1 LIERDPHPRRILFR
15 RARLEP
21 RAAARDN
28 RPTAPGGAV
37 PIAVNRPR
45 TDLRALLRERVLVL
59 DGGMGTSLHERG
71 LAFTDCF
78 EQAVLDRPELV
89 REVHRAFL
97 DAGADAIQTNTF
109 GASRLR
115 LARHHLE
122 GRQHEILDA
131 AARIAREAAG
141 EHRHV
146 LGALG
151 PLGAE
156 MEPIGRIA
164 RAEVRAAYRELAAR
178 LAPLVDGIVLET
190 FNHAEELVEAVRGV
204 REASDAPLFAFLSVN
219 SRGYTTHG
227 TSGEQGAVLVAA
239 AGPDLVGFN
248 CSTGPR
254 AVLEAALTTL
264 AVVALPVGA
273 KPNAGMPR
281 ELDGRVFYENDPDYF
296 ARFARRFLTAGGRLV
311 GGCCGTTPEHIR
323 ALARAARMGNAQ
335 DASSAPAAS
344 ARAPRLHDRALAPL
358 QPVPLAERSAFGAA
372 LAAGGLPVSV
382 ELLPPRTPDMAPL
395 LAAARALQAAGAD
408 AVNLPDGPRASARIS
423 NIAAAAILQRETGL
437 DAVVHFCCRD
447 RNLLGMQSDLL
458 GAAALG
464 VRDLLVVTGDPP
476 YQGNY
481 PEVTAVFDVDSIGLC
496 NIVDQ
501 LNHGLDLGGNPLGT
515 QTAFCYGAAWNHAAL
530 DPRRERERFDW
541 KRRAGV
547 DFFITQPVF
556 DVEQFLRA
564 LAELPRER
572 PPILAGVWP
581 LRSLRNA
588 EFLHSEV
595 PGVHLPV
602 AVLERME
609 RADAK
614 GRAAEEGIALARAV
628 IEALAEAVQGFQVAA
643 PFNKIEAALPLL
655 QTVRA
660 AR

>member
-1 LIERDPHPRRILFR
+1 MGGSAPQPT
-15 RARLEP
+15 ARP
-21 RAAARDN
+21 RA
-28 RPTAPGGAV
+28 
-37 PIAVNRPR
+37 
-45 TDLRALLRERVLVL
+45 DLREVLRRRVLVL

-97 DAGADAIQTNTF
+97 DAGADAVQTDTF
-109 GASRLR
+109 AANPLR
-115 LARHHLE
+115 LARHRLE
-122 GRQHEILDA
+122 HRLEEILEA
-131 AARIAREAAG
+131 AARLAREAAG
-141 EHRHV
+141 EQRWV

-156 MEPIGRIA
+156 MEPIGRLA
-164 RAEVRAAYRELAAR
+164 REEVRATYRALAAR
-178 LAPLVDGIVLET
+178 LAPLADGIVLET
-190 FNHAEELVEAVRGV
+190 FNHVAELVEAVRGV
-204 REASDAPLFAFLSVN
+204 REATDAPLFAFLSVN

-227 TSGEQGAVLVAA
+227 TPGEEGAAAVAA

-264 AVVALPVGA
+264 GLVGLPVGA

-281 ELDGRVFYENDPDYF
+281 EIDGRIFYENDPDYF
-296 ARFARRFLTAGGRLV
+296 ARFARRFIQAGGRLV
-311 GGCCGTTPEHIR
+311 GGCCGTSPEHVR

-335 DASSAPAAS
+335 GLAAPAGA
-344 ARAPRLHDRALAPL
+344 ARAPRLHDRSRAPM
-358 QPVPLAERSAFGAA
+358 QAVPLAERSAFGAA
-372 LAAGGLPVSV
+372 LASGAAPVSV
-382 ELLPPRTPDMAPL
+382 ELLPPRTPDMGGL
-395 LAAARALQAAGAD
+395 VAAARELRAAGAQ
-408 AVNLPDGPRASARIS
+408 AINLPDGPRASARIS
-423 NIAAAAILQRETGL
+423 NIAAAAILQREVGL
-437 DAVVHFCCRD
+437 DALVHFCCRD

-464 VRDLLVVTGDPP
+464 VRNLLIVTGDPP

-501 LNHGLDLGGNPLGT
+501 LNHGLDLGGNPLGA

-530 DPRRERERFDW
+530 DPRREHERFTW
-541 KRRAGV
+541 KLRAGV

-556 DVEQFLRA
+556 DAEGFLRA
-564 LAELPRER
+564 LAELPAPR
-572 PPILAGVWP
+572 PPILAGIWP

-595 PGVHLPV
+595 PGVQLPEE
-602 AVLERME
+602 LLRRME
-609 RADAK
+609 AADAR
-614 GRAAEEGIALARAV
+614 GRAAEEGIALARAL
-628 IEALAEAVQGFQVAA
+628 IERLAGSVQGFQIAA
-643 PFNKIEAALPLL
+643 PFNKIEPALPLL
-655 QTVRA
+655 AAVRA

>member
-1 LIERDPHPRRILFR
+1 MSH
-15 RARLEP
+15 AAP
-21 RAAARDN
+21 RALN
-28 RPTAPGGAV
+28 K
-37 PIAVNRPR
+37 PR
-45 TDLRALLRERVLVL
+45 TDLRELLKERVLVL
-59 DGGMGTSLHERG
+59 DGGMGTSLNERG
-71 LAFTDCF
+71 VAFSDCF
-78 EQAVLDRPELV
+78 ELAVLERPQLV
-89 REVHRAFL
+89 HEVHRAFL

-109 GASRLR
+109 GASRIR

-122 GRQHEILDA
+122 HRQEEIFES

-151 PLGAE
+151 PLGVE
-156 MEPIGRIA
+156 MEPIGRLA
-164 RAEVRAAYRELAAR
+164 REEVRAAYREAAAR

-204 REASDAPLFAFLSVN
+204 REACDAPLFAFLSVN

-227 TSGEQGAVLVAA
+227 TSGEQGALLVAA
-239 AGPDLVGFN
+239 AGPDLIGFN

-254 AVLEAALTTL
+254 AVLEAALT
-264 AVVALPVGA
+264 ALTVIDLPIGA

-281 ELDGRVFYENDPDYF
+281 EVDGRVFYENDPDYF
-296 ARFARRFLTAGGRLV
+296 ARFARRFLQAGGRLV
-311 GGCCGTTPEHIR
+311 GGCCGTTPEHVR

-335 DASSAPAAS
+335 DASVAPVGS
-344 ARAPRLHDRALAPL
+344 ARAPRLHERARAPL
-358 QPVPLAERSAFGAA
+358 QAIPLAKRSAFGAA
-372 LAAGGLPVSV
+372 LAAGDCPVSI
-382 ELLPPRTPDMAPL
+382 ELLPPRTPDMSAMIES
-395 LAAARALQAAGAD
+395 ARALKAAGAH

-437 DAVVHFCCRD
+437 DALVHFCCRD

-464 VRDLLVVTGDPP
+464 VHDLLVVTGDPP

-481 PEVTAVFDVDSIGLC
+481 PEVTAVFDVDAIGLC

-501 LNHGLDLGGNPLGT
+501 LNHGLDLGGNPLGA
-515 QTAFCYGAAWNHAAL
+515 QTGFCYGAAWNHAAL
-530 DPRRERERFDW
+530 DARREYERFNW
-541 KRRAGV
+541 KQRAGV

-556 DVEQFLRA
+556 DAEEFLRA
-564 LAELPRER
+564 LEQLPREH

-595 PGVHLPV
+595 PGVHLPI

-609 RADAK
+609 RAEAK

-628 IEALAEAVQGFQVAA
+628 IEALAGSVQGFQIAA

-655 QTVRA
+655 QAVIAGR
-660 AR
+660 

>member
-1 LIERDPHPRRILFR
+1 M
-15 RARLEP
+15 
-21 RAAARDN
+21 
-28 RPTAPGGAV
+28 PT
-37 PIAVNRPR
+37 AVNRLRP
-45 TDLRALLRERVLVL
+45 DLRELLQQRVLVL
-59 DGGMGTSLHERG
+59 DGGMGTSLNERG
-71 LAFTDCF
+71 VAFTDCF
-78 EQAVLDRPELV
+78 EQTVLDRPDLV
-89 REVHRAFL
+89 RDVHRAFL

-122 GRQHEILDA
+122 HRQHEILEQ
-131 AARIAREAAG
+131 AARLAREAAG

-164 RAEVRAAYRELAAR
+164 RVEVRAAYRDLASR
-178 LAPLVDGIVLET
+178 LGPLVDGLVLET

-204 REASDAPLFAFLSVN
+204 REASDAPLFAFLSVD

-227 TSGEQGAVLVAA
+227 TAAEQGALLVAA
-239 AGPDLVGFN
+239 AGCDLIGFN

-254 AVLEAALTTL
+254 AVLEAALTTMPL
-264 AVVALPVGA
+264 VALPVGA

-296 ARFARRFLTAGGRLV
+296 ARFARRFLAAGGRLV
-311 GGCCGTTPEHIR
+311 GGCCGTTPEHVR

-335 DASSAPAAS
+335 GASSAPAS
-344 ARAPRLHDRALAPL
+344 ARAPRLHDRALAPM
-358 QPVPLAERSAFGAA
+358 QPVPLAERSALGAA
-372 LAAGGLPVSV
+372 LASGACPVSI
-382 ELLPPRTPDMAPL
+382 ELLPPRTPDLAPL
-395 LAAARALQAAGAD
+395 IRAARELREAGAH
-408 AVNLPDGPRASARIS
+408 AVNLPDGPRASARVS
-423 NIAAAAILQRETGL
+423 NIAAAAILQREAGL
-437 DAVVHFCCRD
+437 DAIVHFCCRD

-501 LNHGLDLGGNPLGT
+501 LNHGRDLGGNPLGA

-541 KRRAGV
+541 KQRAGV

-556 DVEQFLRA
+556 DPEQFLRA
-564 LAELPRER
+564 LAELPAER

-614 GRAAEEGIALARAV
+614 GRAAAEGIALASAV
-628 IEALAEAVQGFQVAA
+628 IEALAGAVQGFQIAA
-643 PFNKIEAALPLL
+643 PFNRLDAALPLL
-655 QTVRA
+655 RSVRA